1 MKHAIGLTCSLLA
14 AGAAVVLLLLA
25 LDVRRVE
32 HRTAAGDASVLA
44 QPERTDLWSAQQ
56 VVPFGAA
63 RRLLVRG
70 NDLAYRQAFRT
81 FLLSRPWLNSALSPV
96 DVNAARSEAEIEF
109 AQLSQTDANP
119 VRRSRELNMLGIL
132 NLSGGTPGD
141 PQYRPADL
149 GRASLAFR
157 EAIASSD
164 GNDNAKFNLEV
175 VLRLIAQQPV
185 TSRNL
190 RGLGGVATQNSQ
202 FGNGY

>member
-1 MKHAIGLTCSLLA
+1 MKHAVGLTCAIVA
-14 AGAAVVLLLLA
+14 AAAAVVLLLLA

-32 HRTAAGDASVLA
+32 HRLAAGDAAVLA
-44 QPERTDLWSAQQ
+44 QPERTDLWSAKQ

-70 NDLAYRQAFRT
+70 NDLAFRQAFRT

-96 DVNAARSEAEIEF
+96 DVNAARSEAELEF

-119 VRRSRELNMLGIL
+119 VRRSRELDMLGIL

-164 GNDNAKFNLEV
+164 ANDDAKFNLEV

-190 RGLGGVATQNSQ
+190 RGLGGVATQSTQ